1 MKLLTVTVPCYNS
14 ADYMANCIESLL
26 VGGDRM
32 EIIIID
38 DGSKDDTGR
47 IADEFVEK
55 YPDIV
60 RVVHQENGG
69 HGEGINQGLAHATG
83 KYFKTVDSD
92 DTVTDL
98 TLFLDT
104 LERVDADG
112 GVDLFLTNYRYVHPD
127 GVGDRTIDFSNALP
141 EGRVFTWEDTK
152 PFRVDQIL
160 MIHTCTWRTELLR
173 RRGLVM
179 PKHLFYEDNYMV
191 YGNLAAAERMYYMNI
206 DFYRYFIGRADQSV
220 QESVM
225 VKRYHHQLKATE
237 LCFTSCHLD
246 DIASRRKQAYM
257 KHEMFIMFAI
267 AAIYARMAN
276 SEQADADL
284 KQMWA
289 VCREYDR
296 KWADHFRKRSALSL
310 LHFPGSVGRS
320 ATIGVYRFA
329 HRVVRFN

>member
-1 MKLLTVTVPCYNS
+1 LKLLTVTVPCYNS
-14 ADYMANCIESLL
+14 ADYMSNCIESLL

-47 IADEFVEK
+47 IADEYAAK

-69 HGEGINQGLAHATG
+69 HGEGINQGLAHANG

-98 TLFLDT
+98 LLFLDT
-104 LERVDADG
+104 LEQVDGEG
-112 GVDLFLTNYRYVHPD
+112 GVDLFLTNYRYVYPD

-141 EGRVFTWEDTK
+141 ENRVFTWEETK

-173 RRGLVM
+173 TRGLVM
-179 PKHLFYEDNYMV
+179 PKHLFYEDNFMV
-191 YGNLAAAERMYYMNI
+191 YGNLVGAQKMYYMNI

-237 LCFTSCHLD
+237 LCFTCCHLD
-246 DIASRRKQAYM
+246 GISSPRKLAYM
-257 KHEMFIMFAI
+257 KHEMFIMFGI

-276 SEQADADL
+276 SPEADAAL
-284 KQMWA
+284 KQMWQT
-289 VCREYDR
+289 CRDFDK
-296 KWADHFRKRSALSL
+296 KWADHFRKRTALTF
-310 LHFPGSVGRS
+310 LHFPGKVGRD
-320 ATIGVYRFA
+320 ATIGVYRLA
-329 HRVVRFN
+329 HRIVRFN